1 MLGCRNEWVW
11 AVRKRVEAVG
21 VGSCTHS
28 WLIYNAVLKT
38 CIRIWLIFADSRVES
53 ICMRPITV
61 RGGCCKAEFGFSLQ
75 GGRVEGA
82 VAGE

>member
-1 MLGCRNEWVW
+1 
-11 AVRKRVEAVG
+11 
-21 VGSCTHS
+21 
-28 WLIYNAVLKT
+28 
-38 CIRIWLIFADSRVES
+38 
-53 ICMRPITV
+53 MRPITA